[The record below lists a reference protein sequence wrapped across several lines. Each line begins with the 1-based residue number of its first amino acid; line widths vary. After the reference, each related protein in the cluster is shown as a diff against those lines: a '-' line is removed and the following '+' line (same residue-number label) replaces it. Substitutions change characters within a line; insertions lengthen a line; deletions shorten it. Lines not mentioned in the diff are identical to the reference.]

1 MNNNEFPTTS
11 LKEFMEQA
19 MITATGS
26 QPGTVDTEMPIVEF
40 QYDPVAIQFVAEL
53 AKRHTNPPMGE
64 AAKQA
69 MLVALDQV
77 ISELDTSSPDFPT
90 QLAGVL
96 CSKQKIRISDVYA
109 KKYTGGKKI
118 ANPVLGEADVAWL
131 RETLE
136 RILGREVAPSWELI
150 EPGYKD
156 NKDEEAADDWDEEDE
171 IGEAEWDEE
180 DDLGEDDEDED
191 YVP

>member
-1 MNNNEFPTTS
+1 MNNNPTGT

-19 MITATGS
+19 MITATTS
-26 QPGTVDTEMPIVEF
+26 QPDPIDTELPIVEF

-53 AKRHTNPPMGE
+53 AKRHTNPPMGD

-136 RILGREVAPSWELI
+136 RVLGREVAPSWELI

-156 NKDEEAADDWDEEDE
+156 IKKESADEWDDEDE
-171 IGEAEWDEE
+171 LGEAEWDED
-180 DDLGEDDEDED
+180 DDLGEGDDDED